1 MSIKRSVVLRGEPEY
16 NEEGRATEAIKPGYL
31 VKGVSLISKQTGAST
46 TKVPKALAVERDEM
60 GAGIDDTYRN
70 SSGFSGVGPAAY
82 ASGDTVKVAVFDSG
96 DEATVYIASGQDITE
111 DDYLASAG
119 DGTFAE
125 TSTEAAKIAVSLETV
140 GVVAVETAIRVRFI

>member
-31 VKGVSLISKQTGAST
+31 VKGVSTLAKQTVSNNR
-46 TKVPKALAVERDEM
+46 VPAELACERDEM

-82 ASGDTVKVAVFDSG
+82 ASGDTVKVAAFDAG
-96 DEATVYIASGQDITE
+96 DEATVYIASGQNVSE
-111 DDYLASAG
+111 DSLLASAG
-119 DGTFAE
+119 DGTFKVVTDA
-125 TSTEAAKIAVSLETV
+125 TFIAKSLETTGAV
-140 GVVAVETAIRVRFI
+140 IVETAIRVRFTN